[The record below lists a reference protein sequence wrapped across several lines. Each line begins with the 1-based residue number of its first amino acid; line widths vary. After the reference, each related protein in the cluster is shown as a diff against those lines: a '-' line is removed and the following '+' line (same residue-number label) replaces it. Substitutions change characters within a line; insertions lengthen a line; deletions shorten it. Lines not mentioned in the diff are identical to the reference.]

1 MGRHYIA
8 TGLCKRFVSGS
19 LRHLRHPVLRFA
31 PSTLQR
37 YLADWISWHTF
48 CLAVSADPSDPFPGT
63 LPDWLSVR
71 ASKQGLA
78 TGPLRALS
86 WMARVAGLP
95 CLQARLQL
103 SIVRAFATATAP
115 SERRESLPLPLSF
128 VIWLERRV
136 ADPSAPPSEA
146 LFLGF
151 LLIAVWASLR
161 WGDLLWI
168 PPDRLHLQLAHLAVL
183 GTALRT
189 KTTARSMPFGFLITG
204 VSGSPSCN
212 WGMRFLNLLRQALSD
227 TQSRQ
232 PGRVID
238 FLPACLGGSDPR
250 PFILEPC
257 PRRLAVPRLLSL
269 LHRHWRMNRLRHLR
283 NSLCTVRTA
292 ARPLSWPGPAKCLW
306 IAPFVESKA
315 TTACLAPTTP
325 SSFTDVTISVQCLQ
339 AQVINH
345 IRAGFRPLQPL
356 ARGTSV
362 PLPDFPVHI
371 PSAPLPTL
379 ELNPEQPLLAS
390 PAFPPDPSPASVPSP
405 SPAPLDFPHEQD
417 VESPVDSAS
426 DASVDSSVSSSDH
439 DEEMEGGSAPRPP
452 SPMPLPAS
460 PSARPSTDARVLEE
474 PSPVLFI
481 FNHRTNV
488 VHAVRP
494 TADSDVLAV
503 PDPQNSDAFFRTACG
518 SRASAA
524 QHQTVCRTLPPSA
537 SPCLHRAC
545 QAAGL

>member
-1 MGRHYIA
+1 MG
-8 TGLCKRFVSGS
+8 GPS
-19 LRHLRHPVLRFA
+19 LDSPRP
-31 PSTLQR
+31 
-37 YLADWISWHTF
+37 LAS
-48 CLAVSADPSDPFPGT
+48 
-63 LPDWLSVR
+63 
-71 ASKQGLA
+71 
-78 TGPLRALS
+78 
-86 WMARVAGLP
+86 
-95 CLQARLQL
+95 
-103 SIVRAFATATAP
+103 
-115 SERRESLPLPLSF
+115 
-128 VIWLERRV
+128 
-136 ADPSAPPSEA
+136 
-146 LFLGF
+146 
-151 LLIAVWASLR
+151 
-161 WGDLLWI
+161 
-168 PPDRLHLQLAHLAVL
+168 HLAVL

-212 WGMRFLNLLRQALSD
+212 WGMRFLNLLRQTLSD

-269 LHRHWRMNRLRHLR
+269 LHQHWRL
-283 NSLCTVRTA
+283 NSTA
-292 ARPLSWPGPAKCLW
+292 PPPQEFSLYGAHSC
-306 IAPFVESKA
+306 KA
-315 TTACLAPTTP
+315 TVLAWSRQMSLDRTLRRIQGHHRL
-325 SSFTDVTISVQCLQ
+325 SGADHSVELYGRDDIRPMLDLQ
-339 AQVINH
+339 AQVINR

-362 PLPDFPVHI
+362 PLPDFPVHT

-379 ELNPEQPLLAS
+379 GLNPEEPLLAS
-390 PAFPPDPSPASVPSP
+390 PAFPPDPLSVSAPSP
-405 SPAPLDFPHEQD
+405 SPAPLDFPPEQA

-426 DASVDSSVSSSDH
+426 DASVDSSSSSSNPDA
-439 DEEMEGGSAPRPP
+439 EMEGGSAPRPP
-452 SPMPLPAS
+452 SPLPLPAS
-460 PSARPSTDARVLEE
+460 PSVRPSTHARVLEE
-474 PSPVLFI
+474 PSPLLFI

-503 PDPQNSDAFFRTACG
+503 PDPQNSEVFFRTACG

-545 QAAGL
+545 QAAGI